1 MGGQLPVIS
10 RLVQLIISG
19 DKTVPLIKVSL
30 FFRNKKGGVVVEAK
44 EWSYF
49 AERIVLYANAMKEG
63 AVNQDLQK
71 SYSSLKAIVNELT
84 TVLEKLDQK

>member
-1 MGGQLPVIS
+1 M
-10 RLVQLIISG
+10 
-19 DKTVPLIKVSL
+19 
-30 FFRNKKGGVVVEAK
+30 EAK

-49 AERIVLYANAMKEG
+49 AERIVQYANAMKEG

-84 TVLEKLDQK
+84 TVLAKLDQK

>member
-1 MGGQLPVIS
+1 M
-10 RLVQLIISG
+10 
-19 DKTVPLIKVSL
+19 
-30 FFRNKKGGVVVEAK
+30 EAK

-49 AERIVLYANAMKEG
+49 AERIVQYANAMKEG